1 MSGNRR
7 TSKKAPA
14 RRSGGG
20 VFVGIIIGLMLGAVF
35 AAGVAWYLTRANP
48 FAGQDTRAPTEA
60 SSPVAPRV
68 LPGKPG
74 DRPVEK
80 PQFDFYKILPKGDG
94 AAADVPTAPAPA
106 EASRPATE
114 RFYLQVGAFE
124 DPTEADNLKARLAL
138 MGVEAS
144 VQRGESANKGTVHR
158 VRVGPYNQIEDLNAV
173 RAELA
178 RAGMESS
185 LVRVKP

>member
-1 MSGNRR
+1 VSGNRK

-20 VFVGIIIGLMLGAVF
+20 VFVGIVIGLMLGAVF
-35 AAGVAWYLTRANP
+35 AAGVAWYLTRSNP
-48 FAGQDTRAPTEA
+48 FAGQGTRAPTEA
-60 SSPVAPRV
+60 SSPLAPRV

-94 AAADVPTAPAPA
+94 AVEVPTTVAPV
-106 EASRPATE
+106 EATRPAAE

-138 MGVEAS
+138 MGIEAS

-158 VRVGPYNQIEDLNAV
+158 VRVGPYNRVEDMNAA

>member
-1 MSGNRR
+1 VSGQRKNSRKPAP
-7 TSKKAPA
+7 KKT
-14 RRSGGG
+14 GGG

-48 FAGQDTRAPTEA
+48 FAGQQSAPGAQEA
-60 SSPVAPRV
+60 APLSPRV

-74 DRPVEK
+74 DKPVEK

-94 AAADVPTAPAPA
+94 SVEIPADGGAAADA
-106 EASRPATE
+106 RPVE
-114 RFYLQVGAFE
+114 KLYLQVGAFE

-144 VQRGESANKGTVHR
+144 VQRGESPTAGTVHR
-158 VRVGPYNQIEDLNAV
+158 VRLGPYTRLDELNKV
-173 RAELA
+173 RGELA
-178 RAGMESS
+178 QAGIESN
-185 LVRVKP
+185 LVRVK